1 MPVKHKTGFF
11 FCGLS
16 LTVAPEKGLSGT
28 FSEAQM
34 VVLCWLFITWIPSLP
49 ALPFWLSVGS
59 DSPAYPS
66 SPPLLIPPA
75 EVLLLLLLLF
85 VHQPANLLL
94 LQGAASCSDSR
105 LSAGMVLK
113 ACENLSCTETGSQS
127 ESSPSGTPKTNTL
140 TRWRGVCARQKCTL
154 APGPKQAPILVTWD
168 RETDG
173 LFRSEA
179 DDYFA

>member
-16 LTVAPEKGLSGT
+16 LTVAPEKGLSGTT

-59 DSPAYPS
+59 DSPVCPS

-75 EVLLLLLLLF
+75 EVLLLLLF

-94 LQGAASCSDSR
+94 LRGAASCTDSR
-105 LSAGMVLK
+105 LSADMVLK
-113 ACENLSCTETGSQS
+113 VCENLSCTETGSQS
-127 ESSPSGTPKTNTL
+127 ESSPSGTPKTNIL
-140 TRWRGVCARQKCTL
+140 TRWRGVCACQKCTL
-154 APGPKQAPILVTWD
+154 APRPKQAPILVT
-168 RETDG
+168 
-173 LFRSEA
+173 
-179 DDYFA
+179 